1 MEPRIP
7 RGFTIQS
14 DRYGLGVRTMITFR
28 KGCAAAVV
36 ALALPMAATS
46 SSHAAP
52 LAPSQPFSAAHAGA
66 DNSLVTQVQWRRHGY
81 GYGYGYHGGWGG
93 VGAGLAAGALIGG
106 AIAAGSNPYYYGPG
120 YGYGYGG
127 PAYYPA
133 PAPVVV
139 APRYG
144 YGGGDAEAYCMQR
157 YRSYDPASGT
167 YLNYDGNRYPCP

>member
-1 MEPRIP
+1 
-7 RGFTIQS
+7 
-14 DRYGLGVRTMITFR
+14 MITFR
-28 KGCAAAVV
+28 NGCAIAAL
-36 ALALPMAATS
+36 ALALPIAAMS
-46 SSHAAP
+46 SSEAAP
-52 LAPSQPFSAAHAGA
+52 LAPSQSVAAAHVGA
-66 DNSLVTQVQWRRHGY
+66 DNSLVTEVQWRRRGY
-81 GYGYGYHGGWGG
+81 GYGYRRGWGPGAG
-93 VGAGLAAGALIGG
+93 VGIGLAAGALIGG
-106 AIAAGSNPYYYGPG
+106 AIAAGSSPYYGPGYG

-139 APRYG
+139 APG

>member
-1 MEPRIP
+1 
-7 RGFTIQS
+7 
-14 DRYGLGVRTMITFR
+14 
-28 KGCAAAVV
+28 
-36 ALALPMAATS
+36 MAATS

-52 LAPSQPFSAAHAGA
+52 LTPSQLISAAHAGA
-66 DNSLVTQVQWRRHGY
+66 DNSLATQVQYRRRY
-81 GYGYGYHGGWGG
+81 YRGGGG
-93 VGAGLAAGALIGG
+93 AAGLGIGLAAGALIGG
-106 AIAAGSNPYYYGPG
+106 AIAAGSNPYYGPR

-139 APRYG
+139 APAY
-144 YGGGDAEAYCMQR
+144 GDAEAYCMRR